1 MKDFFGFLRLQN
13 KKLKMPFLRL
23 CWRFLPRRMLRS
35 LEMLGPGPDKF
46 SQTNK
51 AAFLIRR
58 CDIQVAE
65 FQTGSSS

>member
-1 MKDFFGFLRLQN
+1 MKDFFGFFTLAEQ
-13 KKLKMPFLRL
+13 KIEDAFLRL

-35 LEMLGPGPDKF
+35 LEMLGLGPNKF